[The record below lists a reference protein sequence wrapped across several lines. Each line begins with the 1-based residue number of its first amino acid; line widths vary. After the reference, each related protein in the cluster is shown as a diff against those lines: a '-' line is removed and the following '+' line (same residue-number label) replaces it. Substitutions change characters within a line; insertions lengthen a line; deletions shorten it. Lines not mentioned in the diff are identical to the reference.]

1 MGATMRVTLP
11 RALWREQGYRRW
23 VLAAFFARLPGTMVA
38 FVLLLTG
45 RWATGGF
52 SLGAWMASAY
62 AVGAAV
68 AAPWRGRRLDRAEL
82 SGGLRK
88 GLQWQALLVLGLA
101 VAAWLRAPAP
111 VLLVTALL
119 LGVLPSGVQGG
130 FRALLASVAPDSQRE
145 TAFALDAVVVEAQ
158 WVVGPLLVG
167 VLSAAGSP
175 LPALGLMG
183 VSALAASV
191 LSLGL
196 PERAPAPP
204 VASETPVSVWST
216 PGVLGVLVMVA
227 VLGASWGAMEAG
239 VPALLEHVGASATF
253 WGVLAALLSAASVVG
268 GLGHALMPGAFGR
281 SEGLGRARGL
291 LLAWGGLLLPLGWMA
306 SVHGLAAWL
315 LAAGFFLAPLTGTLT
330 FLLQRALPPSRHA
343 EGFSYYSACW
353 SLGTAGGSALAGVL
367 LGSRGAR
374 PVLVGAAVVPLV
386 FAGVSWALA
395 RVRLARRRNPGC
407 VTPSP

>member
-1 MGATMRVTLP
+1 MGATMRVALP

-23 VLAAFFARLPGTMVA
+23 VLAAFLARLPGTMAA

-45 RWATGGF
+45 RQATGSF
-52 SLGAWMASAY
+52 SLGAWMVSAY
-62 AVGAAV
+62 AVGAAI
-68 AAPWRGRRLDRAEL
+68 AAPWRGRRLDRAGL
-82 SGGLRK
+82 LGGLRR
-88 GLQWQALLVLGLA
+88 GLGWQAILVLGLA
-101 VAAWLRAPAP
+101 GAAFLHAPAP
-111 VLLVTALL
+111 VLLGLALV

-130 FRALLASVAPDSQRE
+130 FRALLASVAPASQRE

-175 LPALGLMG
+175 VLALGLMG

-191 LSLGL
+191 LSRGL
-196 PERAPAPP
+196 PERAPSPP
-204 VASETPVSVWST
+204 AAREASAALWRT
-216 PGVLGVLVMVA
+216 PGVAGVLLMVA

-239 VPALLEHVGASATF
+239 LPPLLEQLGAGATL

-268 GLGHALMPGAFGR
+268 GLAHALVPGAFGR
-281 SEGLGRARGL
+281 TEGLGRARGL

-330 FLLQRALPPSRHA
+330 FLLQRALPASRHA

-374 PVLVGAAVVPLV
+374 PVLVGSALLPLV
-386 FAGVSWALA
+386 FAGVALVLA
-395 RVRLARRRNPGC
+395 RLRPGRGPNP
-407 VTPSP
+407 